1 MARMLLALLLMALCC
16 GGPFLLLAF
25 IPAASFLWG
34 LFTANG
40 PLMVLA
46 ALLLCGGAGYAVSKR
61 LRRRPVTADGAAPA
75 PTALADGLWVSTL
88 HVPTVHCDGCIETL
102 RTQLV
107 RVRGVRSVDG
117 LAEQKTLT
125 VVYEATETDPPEI
138 VRAVERA
145 LLQ

>member
-1 MARMLLALLLMALCC
+1 MARMLLALLLMGLCC
-16 GGPFLLLAF
+16 GGPLLLLAF
-25 IPAASFLWG
+25 TSFLWG
-34 LFTANG
+34 LFTAKEFF
-40 PLMVLA
+40 MVLA
-46 ALLLCGGAGYAVSKR
+46 ALLLCGGAAYAVRKR
-61 LRRRPVTADGAAPA
+61 PRRPVTADRAAPV
-75 PTALADGLWVSTL
+75 PTALADGLRVSTL
-88 HVPTVHCDGCIETL
+88 YVPTVHCDGCIETL